1 MGKISMDCIV
11 NIPCFLLPLQ
21 IRNLKQ
27 QIDMVKITKEA
38 ALEYHQSG
46 RPGKIEV
53 KPTKPYRTQT
63 DLSLAYSPGVAYPC
77 LEIQENPDNVYKYT
91 DKGNLVAVISNG
103 TAVLGLGDIGAMSG
117 KPVMEGKG
125 LLFKIYGGIDVF
137 DIEVD
142 EKDPEKF
149 CEAVERI
156 APSFGGINLEDIKAP
171 ECFYIEDRLK
181 KNLNIPVMHDDQHGT
196 AIISAAG
203 LKNALEVA
211 GKDISKVKIVVN
223 GAGAAAISCTKLYC
237 ALGAVKENIIMIDS
251 KGVITS
257 DREKLTEQKKLF
269 ATDRRD
275 VHTLEEAMVGADV
288 FVGLSKG
295 NILTQAMVRSMADC
309 PIVFALANPVPE
321 ISYEDAMASRPD
333 VLMATGRSDYP
344 NQINNV
350 IGFPYIFRG
359 ALDVHAK
366 AINEEMKMAAVHAIA
381 NLAKETVPDV
391 VNDVYHVS
399 DLTFGPKYFIPKPVD
414 PRLITEVSAAV
425 AKAAMD
431 SGVARHP
438 ITDWEAYKKGLMQLL
453 GQETKLTR
461 KLHDTARLHPQK
473 VVFAEGGHPTMMKAA
488 VQAKQEGICDPIL
501 LGNPDRLHRLAQRL
515 KLDLSNINIID
526 MRADQEQGR
535 RATYAKHLAEKRQRQ
550 GYTFQEAYDKM
561 YERNY
566 FGMMMVEQGE
576 ADAFITGLYTK
587 YSNTI
592 KVAKEVI
599 GIRKEYETFGTMHI
613 LNTKKG
619 TYYIAD
625 TLINRHPDKNILV
638 DIARLSAHTV
648 RFFNEEPRIAMIS
661 YSNFGTDETGSPTN
675 VHNAVAEMQER
686 YPDLAI
692 DGEMQVNFAL
702 NKQLR
707 DDKYPFTR
715 LKGLD
720 VNTLVFPNM
729 SSANGSYKLLQAL
742 DPDAEIIGPIQMG
755 LNKPI
760 HFTDFECSVRD
771 IVNITAVAVLDAYVE
786 KLKRSALVL
795 F

>member
-1 MGKISMDCIV
+1 
-11 NIPCFLLPLQ
+11 
-21 IRNLKQ
+21 
-27 QIDMVKITKEA
+27 MVKITKEA
-38 ALEYHQSG
+38 ALEYHENG

-53 KPTKPYRTQT
+53 KPTKPFHTQT
-63 DLSLAYSPGVAYPC
+63 DLSLAYSPGVAFPC
-77 LEIQENPDNVYKYT
+77 LEIQNNPDNAYKYT

-103 TAVLGLGDIGAMSG
+103 TAVLGLGDIGALSG

-137 DIEVD
+137 DIEVA
-142 EKDPEKF
+142 EKNPEKF

-171 ECFYIEDRLK
+171 ECFYIEERLK
-181 KNLNIPVMHDDQHGT
+181 KNLDIPVMHDDQHGT

-211 GKDISKVKIVVN
+211 GKDISKVRIVVN
-223 GAGAAAISCTKLYC
+223 GAGAAAISCTKLYV
-237 ALGAVKENIIMIDS
+237 ALGARKENIVMLDS

-257 DREKLTEQKKLF
+257 DRTNLTPQKALF

-275 VHTLEEAMVGADV
+275 VHTLEEAIKGADV

-295 NILTQAMVRSMADC
+295 NVLSQDMIRSMAAS

-333 VLMATGRSDYP
+333 VLMSTGRSDYP

-359 ALDVHAK
+359 ALDVHAR
-366 AINEEMKMAAVHAIA
+366 AINEEMKMAAVKAIA
-381 NLAKETVPDV
+381 DLAKQPVPDV
-391 VNDVYHVS
+391 VNEVYHVNE
-399 DLTFGPKYFIPKPVD
+399 LTFGPSYFIPKPVD

-425 AKAAMD
+425 AKAAID
-431 SGVARHP
+431 SGVARTT
-438 ITDWEAYKKGLMQLL
+438 ITDWNAYKDRLRQLL

-461 KLHDTARLHPQK
+461 NLHATAAMHPQR

-488 VQAKQEGICDPIL
+488 VQAFQEGICQPIL
-501 LGNPDRLHRLAQRL
+501 LGNPDRLARLANRL
-515 KLDLSNINIID
+515 KLDLTHIEIVD
-526 MRADQEQGR
+526 MRADKEQGR
-535 RATYAKHLAEKRQRQ
+535 RATYAKHLAEKRARQ
-550 GYTFQEAYDKM
+550 GYTFEEAYDKM

-566 FGMMMVEQGE
+566 FGMSMVEQGD

-592 KVAKEVI
+592 KVAKEVV
-599 GIRKEYETFGTMHI
+599 GIQPEYNTFATMHI

-619 TYYIAD
+619 TYFIAD
-625 TLINRHPDKNILV
+625 TLINRHPDQNVLY
-638 DIARLSAHTV
+638 DIARLSSKAV
-648 RFFNEEPRIAMIS
+648 KFFNVDPVMAMIS
-661 YSNFGTDETGSPTN
+661 YSNFGTDEVGSPQK
-675 VHNAVAEMQER
+675 VHAAVAQLQHDF
-686 YPDLAI
+686 PDMAV

-702 NKQLR
+702 NKELR
-707 DDKYPFTR
+707 DDKYPFNT
-715 LKGLD
+715 LKGKD
-720 VNTLVFPNM
+720 VNTLIVPNM

-760 HFTDFECSVRD
+760 HFTDFESSVRD
-771 IVNITAVAVLDAYVE
+771 IVNITAVAVIDAYVE
-786 KLKRSALVL
+786 KIKNKEA
-795 F
+795 